1 MILIRLDIRNP
12 LVNRFKTVFSRK
24 GPLLGNKKW
33 EIEVNKT
40 SDVVEFE
47 FRVSTRQ
54 SHAGVFLAWGLLGWE
69 LTFSVYDQRHWDYVT
84 ETWRK
89 D

>member
-1 MILIRLDIRNP
+1 MILIRFDIRNP
-12 LVNRFKTVFSRK
+12 LVNRFKNVYNRIGRLTKFK
-24 GPLLGNKKW
+24 CW

-69 LTFSVYDQRHWDYVT
+69 LTFSIYDRRHWNYVT
-84 ETWRK
+84 DMW